1 MDDESVPVRFRVPV
15 PRNKSQLIMKQWV
28 GSFFCL
34 VRVTKVAIVGP
45 SIWVWCRQLS
55 LCLLC
60 TAAFRYLCAE
70 APCNRTSIFFL
81 CVFPKNDASF
91 SVFPSQPQPNLSSH
105 KGIRAKSGFSCE
117 HKHIFD
123 CNLLTQL
130 LEQVRASMHS
140 YDGFIGKESKNCYKT
155 YRQSGMSDRRACALE
170 NTFEFL

>member
-1 MDDESVPVRFRVPV
+1 MRLHSLFSYPHPLCFRFIPQKSVLSP
-15 PRNKSQLIMKQWV
+15 
-28 GSFFCL
+28 
-34 VRVTKVAIVGP
+34 KVAIVGP

-60 TAAFRYLCAE
+60 TAAFRYLRAE

-91 SVFPSQPQPNLSSH
+91 SVFPSQPQPSLSSH

-140 YDGFIGKESKNCYKT
+140 YDGFIGKESKKLLQDILAIRDVRPARMRT
-155 YRQSGMSDRRACALE
+155 GE
-170 NTFEFL
+170 HV